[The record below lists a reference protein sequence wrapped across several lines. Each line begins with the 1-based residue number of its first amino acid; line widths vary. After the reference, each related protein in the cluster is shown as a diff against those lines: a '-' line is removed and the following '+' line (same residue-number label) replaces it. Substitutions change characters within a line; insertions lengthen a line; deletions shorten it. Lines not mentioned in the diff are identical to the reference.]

1 MYSMNQRILR
11 IFVILSLVILTACG
25 KDSPTHPQ
33 PPEPPPPT
41 PVPTRIVLTP
51 SSETLDAIGQTSQL
65 TAQVF
70 DQNNALMA
78 GAVVSWTSGDSA
90 VATVSAAGL
99 VTAVGNGSA
108 SISTRSDG
116 ASASIDVAVKQT
128 AYGIAIEPQ
137 MATLTAIGE
146 TVQLSA
152 TVLDRNEQPVAG
164 VTVTW
169 SSSDSGVATVDDEGL
184 VTAFSSGDTRITAS
198 HSGLSASV
206 QIEVEIADPDRK
218 ILITLFNALG
228 GPNWTH
234 RTNWLSGL
242 PLGAWHGVETDENG
256 RVTKLE
262 LGFNNLNGSIPAEL
276 GDLTFLQELDL
287 HENTLLT
294 CKLPPELGNLANLRR
309 LSIYSIPPIPAIF
322 PPFWNPVPN
331 PSCSIPPELGNLT
344 NLEELHLGFSELS
357 GSIPPELGN
366 LANLRWLDL
375 GFNALSGSIPSE
387 LGNLANLQLLRL
399 GFNILSGSIPPEL
412 GNLANLRELH
422 LDLNKLSGRIP
433 SELGN
438 LANLQQ
444 LDLGLNE
451 LSGSI
456 PPALGNLSEL
466 TYLALYFNEDLAGP
480 LPDTFTSL
488 DNLQALFLY
497 STGLCVPPDAAFQA
511 WLERTQ
517 AVPEVVYCEAM

>member
-1 MYSMNQRILR
+1 MYRMNLRILR

-25 KDSPTHPQ
+25 KDSPTDPNPTQ
-33 PPEPPPPT
+33 PPPPP
-41 PVPTRIVLTP
+41 PVPTRIVIDP
-51 SSETLDAIGQTSQL
+51 SSVTLDAIGQTSQL

-70 DQNNALMA
+70 DQNNALMT
-78 GAVVSWTSGDSA
+78 GAVVSWTSSDTG
-90 VATVSAAGL
+90 VATVDVTGE

-108 SISTRSDG
+108 SITARSG
-116 ASASIDVAVKQT
+116 SASGIVNVTVMQT
-128 AYGIAIEPQ
+128 AHDITIEPQ

-146 TVQLSA
+146 TVQLTA

-164 VTVTW
+164 IAVTW

-206 QIEVEIADPDRK
+206 QIEVDIADPDRET
-218 ILITLFNALG
+218 LITLYNALG

-256 RVTKLE
+256 SVTKLE
-262 LGFNNLNGSIPAEL
+262 LGFNNLSGSIPAEL
-276 GDLTFLQELDL
+276 G
-287 HENTLLT
+287 
-294 CKLPPELGNLANLRR
+294 
-309 LSIYSIPPIPAIF
+309 
-322 PPFWNPVPN
+322 
-331 PSCSIPPELGNLT
+331 NLT
-344 NLEELHLGFSELS
+344 NLQELNLSLNGLS

-366 LANLRWLDL
+366 LSNLQELDLSENELSCIIPPELGNLTNLRRLSIYSTPIIPAIFPPSWDPVPNPLCGIPLEL
-375 GFNALSGSIPSE
+375 GNLTNLQELRLGYSELSGSIPSE
-387 LGNLANLQLLRL
+387 LGNLANLQ
-399 GFNILSGSIPPEL
+399 
-412 GNLANLRELH
+412 ELH
-422 LDLNKLSGRIP
+422 LGLNKLSGGIP
-433 SELGN
+433 QELGN

-517 AVPEVVYCEAM
+517 AVPEMVYCEAM